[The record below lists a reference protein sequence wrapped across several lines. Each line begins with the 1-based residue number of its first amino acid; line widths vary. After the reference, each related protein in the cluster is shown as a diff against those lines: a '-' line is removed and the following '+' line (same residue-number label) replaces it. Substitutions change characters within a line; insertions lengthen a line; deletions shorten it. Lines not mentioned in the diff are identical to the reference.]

1 MHRTGLSGVSPTG
14 PVPLE
19 RADHAAMLRA
29 RCRLSTPDAIQVT
42 TALERHAPAFLGND
56 KSLRKITEIEC
67 LILDDIL

>member
-1 MHRTGLSGVSPTG
+1 MTRSMHRTGLSGLSPTG
-14 PVPLE
+14 PVALE

-56 KSLRKITEIEC
+56 TYLTRNTE
-67 LILDDIL
+67 LNA